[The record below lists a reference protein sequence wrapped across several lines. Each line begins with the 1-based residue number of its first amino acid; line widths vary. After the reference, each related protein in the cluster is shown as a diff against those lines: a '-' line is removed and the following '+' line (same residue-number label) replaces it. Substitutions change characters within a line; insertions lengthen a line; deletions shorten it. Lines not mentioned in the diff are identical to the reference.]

1 MPIRIYK
8 PTSPARR
15 KSSVQDFSDIT
26 AGVGRNKPLTRRIKK
41 SGGRNNRGVT
51 TSRFRGGG
59 ARKIYRDIDFRRDKL
74 EIPGKVA
81 AIEYDPNRNCR
92 IALLHYADGE
102 KRYILCP
109 ESVTVGDV
117 LTSGDRVEPKPGNAM
132 PLGNIPAGLE
142 IHNIELQPGRG
153 GQLVRSA
160 GLGATL
166 AAREGKTAVITL
178 PSGEMRRVSSK
189 CRATVGKVGNSDYQN
204 VRWGKAGRIR
214 HTGRKP
220 HNRGTSMNPVDHPMG
235 GGEGRSGGGRHPC
248 SPTGKPSK
256 GGRTRSRRNPANRN
270 IIRRRRSRRY
280 GEVKLPKR

>member
-1 MPIRIYK
+1 MAVRNYK

-15 KSSVQDFSDIT
+15 RSSVQDFSDVT
-26 AGVGRNKPLTRRIKK
+26 RTRPEKSLTRRIKK
-41 SGGRNNRGVT
+41 SGGRNNKGVT

-59 ARKIYRDIDFRRDKL
+59 AKKKYRQIDFRRDKHDV
-74 EIPGKVA
+74 PAKVA

-102 KRYILCP
+102 KRYILSP
-109 ESVTVGDV
+109 DGVRVGEV
-117 LTSGDRVEPKPGNAM
+117 LTSGERVEPKAGNSM

-142 IHNIELQPGRG
+142 VHNIELQPGRG
-153 GQLVRSA
+153 GQLVRGA
-160 GLGATL
+160 GLSATL
-166 AAREGKTAVITL
+166 TAREGRTVVIAL
-178 PSGEMRRVSSK
+178 PSGETRRVSSR
-189 CRATVGKVGNSDYQN
+189 CRATIGKVGNSDYQN
-204 VRWGKAGRIR
+204 VRWGKAGRTR
-214 HTGRKP
+214 HRGRRP

-248 SPTGKPSK
+248 SPTGKLSK
-256 GGRTRSRRNPANRN
+256 GGRTRNRRNPSNRN